1 MRTLFDKLVGTNQ
14 IIKIYFTLHRA
25 IQEMV
30 KRGQETS
37 DPSTTATSEFT
48 ELKRESDE
56 KVTFNLQ
63 TANLKS
69 GLFDFF
75 VE

>member
-1 MRTLFDKLVGTNQ
+1 
-14 IIKIYFTLHRA
+14 
-25 IQEMV
+25 MV

-37 DPSTTATSEFT
+37 DPSTAATSEFT